1 MSRFYPE
8 IFPEFEYE
16 PTTDKFVIQRI
27 SDGVGEGV
35 VALVDFEP
43 GDIVFRFTGVFSADV
58 TLFTLQVNE
67 HLHLHDPIFMGK
79 ILHCCDANCS
89 VDMQTRTFT
98 AVKPLRGVILL
109 RWIMQRQ
116 KVICIVI
123 LNVPVA
129 QIIAEDLYRV
139 IWIVKTNPSRLQVNQ
154 KI

>member
-43 GDIVFRFTGVFSADV
+43 GDIVFRFTGAFSSDI

-79 ILHCCDANCS
+79 ILHCCDANCT

-98 AVKPLRGVILL
+98 AVKPIKAGDFVT
-109 RWIMQRQ
+109 MDY
-116 KVICIVI
+116 
-123 LNVPVA
+123 
-129 QIIAEDLYRV
+129 AETEARLYRNFECSCGADNCRGFV
-139 IWIVKTNPSRLQVNQ
+139 TGYLDREEESIQIAS
-154 KI
+154 